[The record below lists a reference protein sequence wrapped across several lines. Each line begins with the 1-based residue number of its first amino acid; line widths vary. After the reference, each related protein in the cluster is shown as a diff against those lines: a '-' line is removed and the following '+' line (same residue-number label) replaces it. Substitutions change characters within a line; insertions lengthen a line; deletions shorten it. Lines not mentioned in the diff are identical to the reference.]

1 MISSFVD
8 IQVVFCT
15 LILCAS
21 GYYFIKPVAKYEKNT
36 DKTVLITGCD
46 SGFGKGLVIS
56 ATNAGFNV
64 IAACY
69 SEQAAKEFDN
79 NSDVIAVV
87 ADLTKKE
94 DIDKVVNTTK
104 FYSADNGLFGLI
116 NNAGI
121 CLPGNIEWLPSE
133 AYKQTM
139 DINFHAPV
147 NLTYHLLPLI
157 KKAKGRIIN
166 VTSVDGFIPLP
177 TISAYA
183 SSKHALESYSDILR
197 CEMLPWGVKVVIV
210 EPATMRTPLAMGFAD
225 AWLKSFKEATVER
238 QLPYGHEW
246 ANKVADF
253 TREGIKQLAADP
265 QETISAMLSAL
276 EQINPPTRIK
286 TGKVAT
292 FLFKPLS
299 LLPDSIRD
307 RVLYPLSFRGIKPQ
321 GLIEKPPNNVIS
333 HLTIIVS
340 NLEKSIDWY
349 TKFGFKCIGDTIN
362 RKQFLK
368 GGKHSKWQPLI
379 LLKEDKN
386 MSKRGKLAAAGMTRL
401 SLYTTTIDNDIEDL
415 SNKGIEPMAKPA
427 DTWGKLA
434 AYKDPDGFIV
444 YLLKFGFP
452 LYPIFLKKRV
462 CNRVTNPQVF
472 TWNFNTTNFEVFIK
486 HIEKLGFSKI
496 FYECGHEHKNK
507 VTYSMLTA
515 FGLSETETI
524 IKIAK
529 ISSLPFDNFN
539 LTLIEWTNPK
549 TEHKGAEKLNTMSIS
564 VKDVHSEMERLKDE
578 GLNTLSI
585 KKAILPIYGEIE
597 VGSVNVDGTIV
608 ELCQFE

>member
-1 MISSFVD
+1 MISSFID
-8 IQVVFCT
+8 IKIAFYT
-15 LILCAS
+15 LIICAS
-21 GYYFIKPVAKYEKNT
+21 GYYFLKPSKKHGKNT

-46 SGFGKGLVIS
+46 SGFGKGLVIC
-56 ATNAGFNV
+56 AANAGFKV

-69 SEQAAKEFDN
+69 SEQGAKEFDN
-79 NSDVIAVV
+79 VPDVVAVV
-87 ADLTKKE
+87 ADLTKNE
-94 DIDKVVNTTK
+94 DINKVVNTTK
-104 FYSADNGLFGLI
+104 EVVVDKGLFGLI

-121 CLPGNIEWLPSE
+121 CLPGNVEWLPSE

-147 NLTYHLLPLI
+147 NLTYNLLPLI

-225 AWLKSFKEATVER
+225 AWLKSFKEATIER

-349 TKFGFKCIGDTIN
+349 TKFGFKCIGDTID

-386 MSKRGKLAAAGMTRL
+386 MPKRGECYDAGMTRL
-401 SLYTTTIDNDIEDL
+401 CLYTNIDNDIEDL
-415 SNKGIEPMAKPA
+415 LNKGIEPMAKPY
-427 DTWGKLA
+427 DKWGKLA
-434 AYKDPDGFIV
+434 VYKDPDDFIV

-452 LYPIFLKKRV
+452 IYPIFRFIRMRYKVSNPHIFSWTFNL
-462 CNRVTNPQVF
+462 TNSEKYV
-472 TWNFNTTNFEVFIK
+472 NNL
-486 HIEKLGFSKI
+486 EKLGLTKMV
-496 FYECGHEHKNK
+496 YESGHKLKNK
-507 VTYSMLTA
+507 PEYSMLSSFNMST
-515 FGLSETETI
+515 TETI
-524 IKIAK
+524 IKHIK
-529 ISSLPFDNFN
+529 IISLPSDLF
-539 LTLIEWTNPK
+539 TVIPMEWTKPK

-564 VKDVHSEMERLKDE
+564 VKDVHSEMKRLKDE
-578 GLNTLSI
+578 GLNTLSV

-597 VGSVNVDGTIV
+597 VGSVDVDGTII